1 MDKFY
6 KPLTKKQLK
15 ALRGGD
21 GSGSSSDSS
30 SDSSSASE
38 SSSDAG
44 NPVQS
49 GGQIF
54 LLP

>member
-30 SDSSSASE
+30 SDSASE

-44 NPVQS
+44 NPVIGHTFS
-49 GGQIF
+49 
-54 LLP
+54 PA